1 VVRKFEIKVKIS
13 VFQVLGREGQGLWIH
28 RWRLE
33 NFFWILALMRVGRGK
48 EDRKNRARRFFVKE
62 I

>member
-1 VVRKFEIKVKIS
+1 VDPPVEVGE
-13 VFQVLGREGQGLWIH
+13 L
-28 RWRLE
+28 
-33 NFFWILALMRVGRGK
+33 FWILALMRVGRGK